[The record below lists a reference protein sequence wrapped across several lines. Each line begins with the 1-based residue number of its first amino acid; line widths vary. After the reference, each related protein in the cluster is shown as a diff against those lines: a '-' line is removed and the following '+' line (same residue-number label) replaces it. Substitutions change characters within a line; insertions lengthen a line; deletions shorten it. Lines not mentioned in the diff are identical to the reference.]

1 MGFFEV
7 LTLATA
13 LLQREKRISCR
24 LLARIFELDD
34 ACLEDLKFELVHA
47 KRLAVEQ
54 DGEVLIWAEQPEI
67 TGPHAESREERGEY
81 AK

>member
-1 MGFFEV
+1 MGFLEL

-24 LLARIFELDD
+24 ALGRIFELDD

-47 KRLAVEQ
+47 KRLA
-54 DGEVLIWAEQPEI
+54 GS
-67 TGPHAESREERGEY
+67 GR
-81 AK
+81 